1 MKKKALSFVLA
12 MMLMSSVLSGCG
24 GTGKTDTSA
33 VDKNESV
40 SDTSTASDVS
50 KELTASDAEDS
61 SEPAESKNEDSKA
74 DKSFAGGS
82 GTVEDPWQV
91 ATAEQLD
98 SIRNDLTAHYI
109 LTDDIDLSVYKNWV
123 TIGSFKSLSDAP
135 EDAEVP
141 HPDYAFTG
149 SFDGAGHT
157 ISNLTISSESPMAT
171 GLENGTSYIRN
182 FTLKDVNVSGFYLVG
197 GAVGLQFMNCPV
209 SDIHLVGNNR
219 LSGSQG
225 IGGIVGTGFDL
236 ISDCSAT
243 ADITVQGDN
252 GACAGLIAGGTTMSS
267 IKNCEV
273 TDGSITAEG
282 NNTWG
287 FGALC
292 GAPWGAPEI
301 KDCKVS
307 GTAIKVSGENNR
319 LVGGLVGFGGTYEP
333 AESAQ
338 ITGCTVEN
346 TSINVSGTTDSVGG
360 LIGAGKE
367 MSEGSDVMS
376 SFTVS
381 GCKVSGSITGG
392 GNHVDA
398 IIGDPAC
405 AVSVDCEGGMTV
417 SPASDN
423 AQAA

>member
-50 KELTASDAEDS
+50 KESTASDAEDS
-61 SEPAESKNEDSKA
+61 SEPAESENEDSKA

-82 GTVEDPWQV
+82 GTAEDPWQV

-109 LTDDIDLSVYKNWV
+109 LTDDIDLSVYKNCLDV
-123 TIGSFKSLSDAP
+123 EKLAIRIFLNDKIQEMNESVLLKFRIAQKMARTLYH
-135 EDAEVP
+135 V
-141 HPDYAFTG
+141 
-149 SFDGAGHT
+149 AG
-157 ISNLTISSESPMAT
+157 EPMAT
-171 GLENGTSYIRN
+171 GLFGCTSGTENGTSYIRN
-182 FTLKDVNVSGFYLVG
+182 FTLKNVNVSGFYLVG

-282 NNTWG
+282 NN
-287 FGALC
+287 
-292 GAPWGAPEI
+292 
-301 KDCKVS
+301 
-307 GTAIKVSGENNR
+307 
-319 LVGGLVGFGGTYEP
+319 
-333 AESAQ
+333 
-338 ITGCTVEN
+338 ITLN
-346 TSINVSGTTDSVGG
+346 
-360 LIGAGKE
+360 L
-367 MSEGSDVMS
+367 SDYTMT
-376 SFTVS
+376 FTR
-381 GCKVSGSITGG
+381 
-392 GNHVDA
+392 
-398 IIGDPAC
+398 
-405 AVSVDCEGGMTV
+405 
-417 SPASDN
+417 
-423 AQAA
+423 Q